1 VGGQAPAGC
10 VCGVGH
16 FVPLTRRTLA
26 LALMLGGLV
35 WLSCAAPLREQ
46 RMYPALQERHFELH
60 KLAVAP
66 FQAGRPVIRASDR
79 QPVDP
84 AAAALVS
91 KQVTEA
97 LRARGIEVVTPD
109 DLRTAADPAAT
120 PTDTLDPARL
130 VSVAS
135 QQFGADAVLIG
146 TVSRWR
152 TRVGENLGASRA
164 AGVGFEVTLLR
175 TPDGAKLWSAVFDET
190 QLPITDNFFNVFRY
204 PGGGTRWLTAEEL
217 SQWGASEVAQAMPT
231 SS

>member
-1 VGGQAPAGC
+1 M
-10 VCGVGH
+10 GH
-16 FVPLTRRTLA
+16 FVPLTRRVLA
-26 LALMLGGLV
+26 LAPVLGGLV

-46 RMYPALQERHFELH
+46 RVYPALQERHFELH

-66 FQAGRPVIRASDR
+66 FQAGRTVIRASDR

-97 LRARGIEVVTPD
+97 LRARGIEVVAPD
-109 DLRTAADPAAT
+109 DLRTAADPAAS

-152 TRVGENLGASRA
+152 ARVGENLGASRA